1 MPLHMRNGL
10 EVAKFLQGHSKV
22 KQVFHPGLNP
32 SSPDYE
38 IAMKQCSGH
47 SGVVTFYVHD
57 EGKGREFVK
66 HLKLC
71 KLATSFGGFETMLEL
86 P

>member
-1 MPLHMRNGL
+1 MPLHMKNGL
-10 EVAKFLQGHSKV
+10 EVAKFLEDHPRV
-22 KQVFHPGLNP
+22 KQVFHPGLP
-32 SSPDYE
+32 SHPDFE
-38 IAMKQCSGH
+38 IAKKQCSGH

-57 EGKGREFVK
+57 EGNGKEFVR